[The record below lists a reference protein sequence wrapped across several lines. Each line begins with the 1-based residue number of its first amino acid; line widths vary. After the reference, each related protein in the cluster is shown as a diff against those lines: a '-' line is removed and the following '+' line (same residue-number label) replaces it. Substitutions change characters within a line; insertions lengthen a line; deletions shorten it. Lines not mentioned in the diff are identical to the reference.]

1 MVTGYLFRK
10 FVLSA
15 AFLLALILSAAAT
28 PLQLVTLQYPPYEY
42 QDGDKVDGI
51 VVRLLHHAFEKLG
64 RDIEITV
71 LPWKRAQLMAKKGQV
86 DGIFTVYETPERLK
100 YLDYSKKVLIPQT
113 VSLWALRETE
123 VAYDGTMESLAD
135 VSIGLV
141 LGVSYGEKADRALK
155 SGALKHLEYAPDS
168 AQNIKKLLAGRTSV
182 VIMNRYGALHHLHLQ
197 DGFERVKELTPEISS
212 VPSYVAFSKLRN
224 HTALRDQFD
233 QVLET
238 MIASGDYAR
247 IIDDYFAE
255 KSAKTEF

>member
-1 MVTGYLFRK
+1 M
-10 FVLSA
+10 
-15 AFLLALILSAAAT
+15 
-28 PLQLVTLQYPPYEY
+28 
-42 QDGDKVDGI
+42 
-51 VVRLLHHAFEKLG
+51 
-64 RDIEITV
+64 
-71 LPWKRAQLMAKKGQV
+71 
-86 DGIFTVYETPERLK
+86 
-100 YLDYSKKVLIPQT
+100 
-113 VSLWALRETE
+113 
-123 VAYDGTMESLAD
+123 
-135 VSIGLV
+135 
-141 LGVSYGEKADRALK
+141 
-155 SGALKHLEYAPDS
+155 KHLEYAPDS

-197 DGFERVKELTPEISS
+197 DGFERAKELTPEISS